1 MKQHVSLAAFAAAG
15 LLVAT
20 APAAA
25 QDVSGMWE
33 VSWESP
39 RGARTFVVT
48 LAQDGTELTGTAQ
61 MERGPGTLSN
71 GMMDGNDVSFTL
83 TMGGGRFSLTFE
95 GEVDGDTMAGT
106 LTTPRGESP
115 WTGKKKEG

>member
-1 MKQHVSLAAFAAAG
+1 MKQHVSLAAFAAAA

-48 LAQDGTELTGTAQ
+48 LAQ
-61 MERGPGTLSN
+61 
-71 GMMDGNDVSFTL
+71 
-83 TMGGGRFSLTFE
+83 
-95 GEVDGDTMAGT
+95 
-106 LTTPRGESP
+106 PRGESP